1 MSYFSVI
8 LAYSSSSSVS
18 GLPSPVYPG
27 RLYIDLATKVVV
39 SGYRGLHSAPRDS
52 SGRRIGREEMRQLKH
67 HEKKLIKKVDLFN
80 WKSDRT
86 IREAE
91 VELIVAP

>member
-1 MSYFSVI
+1 
-8 LAYSSSSSVS
+8 
-18 GLPSPVYPG
+18 
-27 RLYIDLATKVVV
+27 
-39 SGYRGLHSAPRDS
+39 
-52 SGRRIGREEMRQLKH
+52 MRQLKH

-91 VELIVAP
+91 VADDNQNALNGVPRAYTNSTPFFILQR